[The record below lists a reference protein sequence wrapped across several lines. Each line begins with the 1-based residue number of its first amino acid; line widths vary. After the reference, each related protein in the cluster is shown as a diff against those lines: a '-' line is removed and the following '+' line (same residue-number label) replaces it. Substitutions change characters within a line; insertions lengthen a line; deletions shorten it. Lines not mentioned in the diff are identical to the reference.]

1 MLESD
6 GHSERSRRRRL
17 PPQPMHLQPSQP
29 VSLRRSEPP
38 RGNLGETAKGGSR
51 PVRPVPA
58 RPERLSRTQRSARHA
73 FNPNTSPP
81 VDTRFNVRYL
91 LFGNSSRLPAANG
104 KKELPP
110 RLQPR
115 AELRS
120 TAQPIKPPLAFQ
132 PTPRVSRAA
141 VRLEPVRRT
150 PPTIGRHRALIRP
163 MPADSRL
170 TRREVTPVKL
180 GRVRSR
186 RQRTLALSAP
196 ERRIER
202 RLERRP
208 ARPASPLVYVVRL
221 LIVGVGFGAIA
232 GTFLAIWN
240 PTAQQVES
248 NSQTTA
254 GIGLNSQA
262 ESMATTSLSRDATP
276 TSLEASPTALTPA
289 QEMTALGNTL
299 KMLAAR
305 HPDLTPGVF
314 LFDLDTRAYLDL
326 NGTATMSSASIIKVP
341 VLVALLQE
349 VDAGNIRLDESLTLE
364 SSDIAEGSGD
374 MQYQPPGTQYSVLET
389 ATKMIIISD
398 NSATNMLIKRLG
410 GISSLNQRFRDW
422 GLTATAIRNP
432 LPDLEGE
439 NTTSPED
446 MAKLLAA
453 VTQGDLLSLRSRDRL
468 LEIMRRTETNTLLP
482 QGLRQGAIIAHKTGD
497 IGSLVGDVGVID
509 MPNGRRYIA
518 AAMVRRPTNDE
529 RAQELIREISRATYE
544 YLNQASASANEA
556 RSQSAPTDP

>member
-1 MLESD
+1 MN
-6 GHSERSRRRRL
+6 SE
-17 PPQPMHLQPSQP
+17 
-29 VSLRRSEPP
+29 
-38 RGNLGETAKGGSR
+38 
-51 PVRPVPA
+51 
-58 RPERLSRTQRSARHA
+58 
-73 FNPNTSPP
+73 
-81 VDTRFNVRYL
+81 
-91 LFGNSSRLPAANG
+91 SRLAHREA
-104 KKELPP
+104 
-110 RLQPR
+110 
-115 AELRS
+115 
-120 TAQPIKPPLAFQ
+120 IPL
-132 PTPRVSRAA
+132 
-141 VRLEPVRRT
+141 
-150 PPTIGRHRALIRP
+150 
-163 MPADSRL
+163 
-170 TRREVTPVKL
+170 KL

-186 RQRTLALSAP
+186 RQRTLASAL
-196 ERRIER
+196 ERRT
-202 RLERRP
+202 ERRP

-240 PTAQQVES
+240 PTAQQTNSTQTAAGVGLT
-248 NSQTTA
+248 SQTDQTA
-254 GIGLNSQA
+254 A
-262 ESMATTSLSRDATP
+262 TSLSRDATP
-276 TSLEASPTALTPA
+276 TTLEASPTALTPA

-305 HPDLTPGVF
+305 HPDLDPGVY

-326 NGTATMSSASIIKVP
+326 NGTATLSSASIIKVP

-364 SSDIAEGSGD
+364 ASDIAEGSGD

-410 GISSLNQRFRDW
+410 GISSLNQRFQAW

-432 LPDLEGE
+432 LPDLGGE

-482 QGLRQGAIIAHKTGD
+482 AGLGEGAIVAHKTGD
-497 IGSLVGDVGVID
+497 IESLVGDVGVID
-509 MPNGRRYIA
+509 MPSGRRYLA
-518 AAMVRRPTNDE
+518 AVMVRRPTNDE

-544 YLNQASASANEA
+544 YLNQASVSGG
-556 RSQSAPTDP
+556 

>member
-6 GHSERSRRRRL
+6 GQSERSRRRRL
-17 PPQPMHLQPSQP
+17 PPQPMLQSSQP
-29 VSLRRSEPP
+29 IPLRRSEQEQ
-38 RGNLGETAKGGSR
+38 GNLGDAARGAR
-51 PVRPVPA
+51 PVRPVPT
-58 RPERLSRTQRSARHA
+58 RPERLSQTQRTRHA
-73 FNPNTSPP
+73 FNPNTPP
-81 VDTRFNVRYL
+81 PTDTRFNVRHL
-91 LFGNSSRLPAANG
+91 LFGNSSRLPAANTR
-104 KKELPP
+104 KELPP
-110 RLQPR
+110 RLQSR
-115 AELRS
+115 VNDGRLTS
-120 TAQPIKPPLAFQ
+120 QPSKPSLAFQ

-150 PPTIGRHRALIRP
+150 PPTVGRHRALVRP
-163 MPADSRL
+163 VRPDSRL
-170 TRREVTPVKL
+170 ARREATPL
-180 GRVRSR
+180 RLERVRSR
-186 RQRTLALSAP
+186 RQRTLSLSASA
-196 ERRIER
+196 ERRI
-202 RLERRP
+202 ERRP
-208 ARPASPLVYVVRL
+208 ARPASPLVYIVRL
-221 LIVGVGFGAIA
+221 LIVGIGFGAIA

-240 PTAQQVES
+240 PTAQQTAS
-248 NSQTTA
+248 NQTMA
-254 GIGLNSQA
+254 GVGLTPQTEQTSAN
-262 ESMATTSLSRDATP
+262 SLSRDATP

-299 KMLAAR
+299 KMLAGR
-305 HPDLTPGVF
+305 QPELNPGVY

-326 NGTATMSSASIIKVP
+326 NGTTTMSSASIIKVP

-349 VDAGNIRLDESLTLE
+349 VDAGNIRLDEMLTME

-410 GISSLNQRFRDW
+410 GISSLNQRFQTW

-432 LPDLEGE
+432 LPDLDGE

-468 LEIMRRTETNTLLP
+468 LETMRRTETNTLLP
-482 QGLRQGAIIAHKTGD
+482 QGLGAGAIIAHKTGD
-497 IGSLVGDVGVID
+497 IGALVGDVGVID
-509 MPNGRRYIA
+509 MPSGRRYIA
-518 AAMVRRPTNDE
+518 AVMVRRPTNDE

-556 RSQSAPTDP
+556 RRQ

>member
-6 GHSERSRRRRL
+6 GQSERSRRRRL
-17 PPQPMHLQPSQP
+17 PPQPMLQPSQP
-29 VSLRRSEPP
+29 TPLRRSEQGQ
-38 RGNLGETAKGGSR
+38 GNLGDAARAR
-51 PVRPVPA
+51 PVRPVQT
-58 RPERLSRTQRSARHA
+58 RPERLHRTQRTRHA
-73 FNPNTSPP
+73 FNPNTPP
-81 VDTRFNVRYL
+81 PTDTRFNVRHL
-91 LFGNSSRLPAANG
+91 LFGNSSRLPAANTR
-104 KKELPP
+104 KELPP
-110 RLQPR
+110 RLQSLVSDGR
-115 AELRS
+115 LTE
-120 TAQPIKPPLAFQ
+120 QPIRPSLAFQ
-132 PTPRVSRAA
+132 PTPRVSRGA

-150 PPTIGRHRALIRP
+150 PPTVGRHRALVRP
-163 MPADSRL
+163 VRPDSRL
-170 TRREVTPVKL
+170 ARREATPLKL

-186 RQRTLALSAP
+186 RQRTLSLAASA
-196 ERRIER
+196 ERRI
-202 RLERRP
+202 ERRP
-208 ARPASPLVYVVRL
+208 ARPASPLVYIVRL
-221 LIVGVGFGAIA
+221 LIVGIGFGAIA

-240 PTAQQVES
+240 PTAQQTAS
-248 NSQTTA
+248 NQTMA
-254 GIGLNSQA
+254 GVGLTPPIEQTSA
-262 ESMATTSLSRDATP
+262 TSLSRDATP

-289 QEMTALGNTL
+289 QEMTTLGNTL

-305 HPDLTPGVF
+305 QPELNPGVY

-326 NGTATMSSASIIKVP
+326 NGTTTMPSASIIKVP

-349 VDAGNIRLDESLTLE
+349 VDAGNIRLDEMLTME

-410 GISSLNQRFRDW
+410 GISSLNQRFQTW

-432 LPDLEGE
+432 LPDLDGE

-482 QGLRQGAIIAHKTGD
+482 QGLGAGAIIAHKTGD
-497 IGSLVGDVGVID
+497 IGALVGDVGVID

-518 AAMVRRPTNDE
+518 AVMVRRPTNDE

-544 YLNQASASANEA
+544 YLNQASARANEA
-556 RSQSAPTDP
+556 RRQ

>member
-6 GHSERSRRRRL
+6 GQSERSRRRRL
-17 PPQPMHLQPSQP
+17 PPQQMTQPSQLIP
-29 VSLRRSEPP
+29 LRRSEQGQ
-38 RGNLGETAKGGSR
+38 GNSGDAAKGGSR
-51 PVRPVPA
+51 PVRPVLA
-58 RPERLSRTQRSARHA
+58 RPERLTRTQRSARHA

-81 VDTRFNVRYL
+81 TDTRFNVRHL
-91 LFGNSSRLPAANG
+91 LFGNTSRLPAANAR
-104 KKELPP
+104 KELPP
-110 RLQPR
+110 RLQSR
-115 AELRS
+115 ITDGRL
-120 TAQPIKPPLAFQ
+120 TDQPIRTSLAFQ

-150 PPTIGRHRALIRP
+150 PPTIGRHRALVRP
-163 MPADSRL
+163 VRPDSRL
-170 TRREVTPVKL
+170 ARREATPLKV

-186 RQRTLALSAP
+186 RQRNLSLSAQT

-202 RLERRP
+202 RP
-208 ARPASPLVYVVRL
+208 ARPTSPLVYIVRL

-240 PTAQQVES
+240 PTAQQTAS
-248 NSQTTA
+248 NPQTTA
-254 GIGLNSQA
+254 GLGLPSQMEQTA
-262 ESMATTSLSRDATP
+262 ATSLSRDATP

-299 KMLAAR
+299 KTLAAR
-305 HPDLTPGVF
+305 QPELNPGVF

-326 NGTATMSSASIIKVP
+326 NGTTTMPSASIIKVP

-349 VDAGNIRLDESLTLE
+349 VDAGNIRLDEMLTLE
-364 SSDIAEGSGD
+364 ASDIAEGSGD

-398 NSATNMLIKRLG
+398 NSATNMLINRLG
-410 GISSLNQRFRDW
+410 GISSLNQRFQGW

-432 LPDLEGE
+432 LPDLDGE

-482 QGLRQGAIIAHKTGD
+482 QGLGAGAIIAHKTGD

-518 AAMVRRPTNDE
+518 AVMVRRPTNDE
-529 RAQELIREISRATYE
+529 RAQELIREVSRATYE

-556 RSQSAPTDP
+556 RRQ

>member
-6 GHSERSRRRRL
+6 GQSERSRRRRL
-17 PPQPMHLQPSQP
+17 PSQPMRLQPPQPIP
-29 VSLRRSEPP
+29 LRRSEQV
-38 RGNLGETAKGGSR
+38 RGGGDAVKGGALHLG
-51 PVRPVPA
+51 RPVPT
-58 RPERLSRTQRSARHA
+58 RPEHLPRKRSARHA
-73 FNPNTSPP
+73 FNPNPSPP
-81 VDTRFNVRYL
+81 ADTRFNVRYL
-91 LFGNSSRLPAANG
+91 LFGNSPRLPAANSR
-104 KKELPP
+104 KELPP
-110 RLQPR
+110 RLQSR
-115 AELRS
+115 SADIRS
-120 TAQPIKPPLAFQ
+120 TDQPVKPSLAFQ
-132 PTPRVSRAA
+132 PTSRASRAA

-150 PPTIGRHRALIRP
+150 PPTIGRHRALVRS
-163 MPADSRL
+163 MNSESRL
-170 TRREVTPVKL
+170 AQREAIPLKL

-186 RQRTLALSAP
+186 RQRTLASAP
-196 ERRIER
+196 ERRT
-202 RLERRP
+202 ERRP

-240 PTAQQVES
+240 PTAQQT
-248 NSQTTA
+248 NSTQTAA
-254 GIGLNSQA
+254 GVGLTSPM
-262 ESMATTSLSRDATP
+262 EPTATTSLSRDATP
-276 TSLEASPTALTPA
+276 TTLEASPTALTPA

-305 HPDLTPGVF
+305 HPDLNLGVY

-326 NGTATMSSASIIKVP
+326 NGTATLSSASIIKVP

-364 SSDIAEGSGD
+364 ASDIAEGSGD

-410 GISSLNQRFRDW
+410 GISSLNQRFQAW

-432 LPDLEGE
+432 LPDLGGE

-482 QGLRQGAIIAHKTGD
+482 AGLGEGAIVAHKTGD
-497 IGSLVGDVGVID
+497 IESLVGDVGVID
-509 MPNGRRYIA
+509 MPNGRRYLA
-518 AAMVRRPTNDE
+518 AVMVRRPTNDE

-544 YLNQASASANEA
+544 YLNQASVSG
-556 RSQSAPTDP
+556 D